1 MITPRLTRHAKKAF
15 TLLEMT
21 IVIMVLL
28 ALMKIGLF
36 TSSKMN
42 EWKLGRAA
50 SETLRSV
57 YAAQRMLLADNP
69 TMDPTAIT
77 DALVLPYMASNAG
90 VAPVALPT
98 VKSLTGTDLTILVN
112 VSPPVINA
120 GGGVIYDPSAT
131 PPNYTDSLWD
141 VGE

>member
-1 MITPRLTRHAKKAF
+1 MKTQRLSRQSQKAF

-28 ALMKIGLF
+28 ALVKIGLF
-36 TSSKMN
+36 SSSKMDQ
-42 EWKLGRAA
+42 WKLGRTA

-57 YAAQRMLLADNP
+57 YSAQRMYLADNP
-69 TMDPTAIT
+69 TVSVSSLTS
-77 DALVLPYMASNAG
+77 ALILPYMPGNIT
-90 VAPVALPT
+90 VMPT
-98 VKSLTGTDLTILVN
+98 VTSLVKTNLTILVN

-120 GGGVIYDPSAT
+120 GSGVTYDPSGS
-131 PPNYTDSLWD
+131 NRDSLWD

>member
-1 MITPRLTRHAKKAF
+1 MNSPRLSRRAYRAF

-36 TSSKMN
+36 TSSKMD

-69 TMDPTAIT
+69 TMAPTAIT
-77 DALVLPYMASNAG
+77 DALVLPYMANNAG
-90 VAPVALPT
+90 APPLVMPT
-98 VKSLTGTDLTILVN
+98 VKSLTGADLAILVN